1 MEDTQDFA
9 ISLLKN
15 KPEKFDFN
23 TINFTQV
30 IKFLKKNKVSLIELL
45 NNKHHKFFSNFFDS
59 KEFKKAYQ
67 IESQHYNDWR
77 NDFIKVKNEWK
88 KEEIDYIF
96 HKSTGQFPYLSGNL
110 DIIVKSRY
118 FQRAGDILKEMGFI
132 NLRNIQEPHKEYYRK
147 FHGDIGLVPIHLHER
162 VCWCVPFEDNEH
174 LWYNYQVSENDELAH
189 YPSYED
195 IILITLAHHF
205 LEDHVIFL
213 SDLLKIKKCL
223 RSKRLDWDY
232 IVSTAKRLKWEH
244 SLYTAIIMFEH
255 FYNVLFDKKL
265 FFKGIVEESNK
276 YIKDKKWISNY
287 VSKEVLIDNIKM
299 PFHISHYWTR
309 KHTSLR
315 EFKDPIFGTKFDR
328 FAQVFGGLFDR
339 FIHLKL
345 GMKTH
350 PSMFITF
357 SGLDGSGKTKHIK
370 TLCNTF
376 QLCDIPTRHLWSR
389 SGSFPI
395 ITLVLKI
402 FRLFKSGASAKTRNT
417 PLTKKGKWPM
427 TSFTK
432 MAWRI
437 INTIDM
443 IIYYFLKIKI
453 PLLFGKVVIADR
465 YVYDSIV
472 DLENIENPKN
482 FDRQLYKIL
491 KFIIPTPDL
500 AFFLELDPK
509 TIIKREVKEDIDEL
523 SKKYSFYKKILSK
536 TNLVTID
543 NSKTFDKVSDQIY
556 FIALNKFY
564 EKYPEKYKCYKTA
577 SIRYK

>member
-1 MEDTQDFA
+1 MCEIQKFAVAVILSKDASKINADF
-9 ISLLKN
+9 
-15 KPEKFDFN
+15 E
-23 TINFTQV
+23 TV
-30 IKFLKKNKVSLIELL
+30 IKFYKRNSISFIELTR
-45 NNKHHKFFSNFFDS
+45 NRRDTINKDFFNSDIYVNVLKEEEAINRKWKSNFSIIKKKWDS
-59 KEFKKAYQ
+59 A
-67 IESQHYNDWR
+67 N
-77 NDFIKVKNEWK
+77 
-88 KEEIDYIF
+88 IDYIF
-96 HKSTGQFPYLSGNL
+96 HKSAGNFPYLSGNL
-110 DIIVKSRY
+110 DILVRERDFI
-118 FQRAGDILKEMGFI
+118 RAGEILREIGYI

-147 FHGDIGLVPIHLHER
+147 FQGDISLVPIHLHER
-162 VCWCVPFEDNEH
+162 VCWSVPFEDNEH
-174 LWYNYQVSENDELAH
+174 LWYNYQVSENDELVH

-213 SDLLKIKKCL
+213 SDLLKISKCL

-345 GMKTH
+345 GIKTH

-376 QLCDIPTRHLWSR
+376 QLCDVPTRHLWSR